1 MGMTHRHIR
10 KKQMTKIYESLLK
23 LQSELPK
30 AINDSNNPAWKSK
43 YISLQQL
50 LNLVTT
56 TIHKN
61 GFCII
66 TKSGK
71 DEFGHFCETMLVH
84 STGEAIP
91 SRQYLELGSKVN
103 MQGIGA
109 ANTYARRTG
118 LMQLL
123 GITSY
128 DQNDDDANQFDP
140 DVENYT
146 KYKNKLENSSKE
158 QLKENID
165 SIKISIDDLSNFNP
179 KWGAELNAILNMR
192 MK

>member
-1 MGMTHRHIR
+1 
-10 KKQMTKIYESLLK
+10 MTKIYESLLK

-84 STGEAIP
+84 STGEAIA
-91 SRQYLELGSKVN
+91 SRQYLELGSKLH

-140 DVENYT
+140 DVEKYI
-146 KYKNKLENSSKE
+146 KYKNKLENSSDK
-158 QLKENID
+158 LLRENID
-165 SIKISIDDLSNFNP
+165 NIKMTINDLNDVNP
-179 KWGAELNAILNMR
+179 KWGTELNAILKTRIN
-192 MK
+192 

>member
-1 MGMTHRHIR
+1 
-10 KKQMTKIYESLLK
+10 MTKIYESLLK

-30 AINDSNNPAWKSK
+30 LVNDSNNPAWKSK

-50 LNLVTT
+50 LNVVTD

-71 DEFGHFCETMLVH
+71 DEFGHYCETMLVH

-91 SRQYLELGSKVN
+91 SRQYLELGSKLH

-140 DVENYT
+140 DVEKYF

-165 SIKISIDDLSNFNP
+165 SIKNTINELNDFNP
-179 KWGAELNAILNMR
+179 KWGTELNAILNMR
-192 MK
+192 IN

>member
-84 STGEAIP
+84 STGEAIA

-140 DVENYT
+140 DVEKYF

-165 SIKISIDDLSNFNP
+165 SIKNTINELNDFNP
-179 KWGAELNAILNMR
+179 KWGTELNAILNMR
-192 MK
+192 IN